1 MISHPEDEG
10 GKGEKGHKCNARKIN
25 YELSTPSG
33 LNLQDSTVYIQ
44 ERSEL
49 DVKLDQQIKH
59 VRNHVR
65 RMGESIWFPRRA
77 QHLIHVE
84 WLSTLKPSGIIGIY
98 RKAFWYM
105 YIFMNSLGPD
115 ANVRKRATLVKGP
128 AIDVISIMYL
138 VEDLEPVVQVG
149 VSPVRLDN
157 CICDLLHIAIN
168 SRFI

>member
-1 MISHPEDEG
+1 MRGER
-10 GKGEKGHKCNARKIN
+10 GKRDTNATR
-25 YELSTPSG
+25 ERSTTSFPLLRASTF
-33 LNLQDSTVYIQ
+33 NLQDSTVYIH

-77 QHLIHVE
+77 QHLINIE
-84 WLSTLKPSGIIGIY
+84 WLSTLKPSGIIGVY

-115 ANVRKRATLVKGP
+115 VNVRKRATLVKGP
-128 AIDVISIMYL
+128 AIDVISVM
-138 VEDLEPVVQVG
+138 
-149 VSPVRLDN
+149 
-157 CICDLLHIAIN
+157 
-168 SRFI
+168 